1 MWHRKWFFWLDQLKI
16 SRAERV
22 AIIILLG
29 ISMGL
34 TVVFNVGNPHSPYNH
49 RDYKEVDRF
58 FERRLDLLREKQ
70 EKIEARYRGK
80 TGSPS
85 AKSSKSNTPEV
96 DINKAG
102 SDALQILPGIGPALA
117 ERIIAYREEQG
128 SFSKVAELDKVKG
141 IGKATLQKIRPMIRK
156 IRRTN

>member
-22 AIIILLG
+22 TIIILLG
-29 ISMGL
+29 VSMGL
-34 TVVFNVGNPHSPYNH
+34 AVAFNVADPHVPYDH
-49 RDYKEVDRF
+49 TDYKEVDRF
-58 FERRLDLLREKQ
+58 FERRLELQRKKQ

-80 TGSPS
+80 VIHPS
-85 AKSSKSNTPEV
+85 AKSPKSSAQKV

-102 SDALQILPGIGPALA
+102 SDALQMLPGIGPALA

-128 SFSKVAELDKVKG
+128 SFSKVAELVKVKG
-141 IGKATLQKIRPMIRK
+141 IGKATLQNIRPMIRK
-156 IRRTN
+156 MHSTH